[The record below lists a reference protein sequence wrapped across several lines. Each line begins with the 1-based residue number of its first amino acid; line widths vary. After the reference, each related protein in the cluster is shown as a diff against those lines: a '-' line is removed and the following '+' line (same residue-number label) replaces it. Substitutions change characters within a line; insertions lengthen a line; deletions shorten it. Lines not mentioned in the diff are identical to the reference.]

1 MQTNFDELEQSEQRL
16 NKEKREAQREVSLYF
31 PSFLIIYIYL
41 YVFKRNGETK
51 LNSLIKIV
59 CVNNHLKT

>member
-31 PSFLIIYIYL
+31 PSFLIIYIYIINETE
-41 YVFKRNGETK
+41 KRN
-51 LNSLIKIV
+51 
-59 CVNNHLKT
+59 